1 MYVPA
6 RLLHY
11 LVSRQIPLAT
21 QDHAHSHSSAET
33 ARAARVPAHQLAK
46 AVIVENDDGQ
56 CTVAVLPS
64 DRHVHLG
71 RLGRLLDRGPL
82 HLADES
88 RLAELFPDCET
99 GAVPAFGTAWSLDTV
114 IDDELD
120 QAGATLY
127 VECGDHEHLL
137 CLQRDQFRE
146 LTQDMPRGHF
156 SAERLH

>member
-1 MYVPA
+1 MNVPT

-11 LVSRQIPLAT
+11 LVKHQIPLAT
-21 QDHAHSHSSAET
+21 QDHAHSRSSVET

-46 AVIVENDDGQ
+46 AVIVESEDRQ
-56 CTVAVLPS
+56 CTIAVLPS
-64 DRHVHLG
+64 DRQVHLD
-71 RLGRLLDRGPL
+71 RLGRLLNRGPL
-82 HLADES
+82 HLAGES

-99 GAVPAFGTAWSLDTV
+99 GAIPAFGTAWNLDTV

-137 CLQRDQFRE
+137 CLQHDQFRA
-146 LTQDMPRGHF
+146 LTQDIPRGHF
-156 SAERLH
+156 STARLH